1 MTGMSRAHGV
11 AVAVL
16 AAALIVAG
24 TAAAQQD
31 SESQIFTPGQDEAVS
46 YISRSSYMMPCV
58 EYSGKI
64 TRSMPGRPIFMPSII
79 SAILRAFARTSSFVC
94 RRGIL

>member
-24 TAAAQQD
+24 TASAQQD
-31 SESQIFTPGQDEAVS
+31 SESQIFTPGHNTLGQ
-46 YISRSSYMMPCV
+46 YRS
-58 EYSGKI
+58 
-64 TRSMPGRPIFMPSII
+64 
-79 SAILRAFARTSSFVC
+79 
-94 RRGIL
+94 